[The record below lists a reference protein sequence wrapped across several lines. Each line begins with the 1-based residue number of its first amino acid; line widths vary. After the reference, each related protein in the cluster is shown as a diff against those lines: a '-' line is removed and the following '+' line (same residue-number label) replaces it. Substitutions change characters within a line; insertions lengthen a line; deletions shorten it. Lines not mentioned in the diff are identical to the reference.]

1 MLIVRTMNYG
11 RETVGNFLRKAGDSI
26 RNFDEAY
33 GKRVSEIIRG
43 NEEQPS
49 GVRNVSAIAAG
60 WPARISQLEREPGD
74 ENLPRTAVMA
84 MRAAQVGLPAIGAT
98 VRYGLPAAGVTAA
111 GVGLYDLTQSMS
123 QQTEGTMNMN

>member
-1 MLIVRTMNYG
+1 MNYG

-26 RNFDEAY
+26 RDFDLAY
-33 GKRVSEIIRG
+33 GKRVSDVING
-43 NEEQPS
+43 SEEQP
-49 GVRNVSAIAAG
+49 GAVRNFISLAAG
-60 WPARISQLEREPGD
+60 WPARISPLIREPGD

-84 MRAAQVGLPAIGAT
+84 MRAAQVGLPAVGAT

-123 QQTEGTMNMN
+123 QQTQGTIDMD